1 MNVFKIAL
9 RSVQFRGLGSLL
21 TIISMALG
29 VMMVVAVLTIHGVV
43 SESFKNNTS
52 FGYNILVGAQ
62 GGSLQLTMNSVF
74 YLSQPI
80 DTLPYEYYL
89 SFCDENVRSKE
100 MRNSIAY
107 KSLEE
112 HQRVWELAAAQA
124 KQPGLGFF
132 ERLAAEITEDAMVKQ
147 RLDFMEIDRPGFY
160 QRWTDTAIPIL
171 LGDYYQNEESAWRVC
186 ATNRDFFDKLVLDVD
201 KQNHFEFAEGRCF
214 DNFDKEVG
222 YFGAVVGS
230 LTARQAKLKVGDRIL
245 VTHGDPSSESSHL
258 HDQEFTVVGILAPT
272 GTPNDRVLFVNM
284 EGFYLINDHI
294 KPVRD
299 DSLLSKP
306 AVVELDPFAAEAAED
321 AAEDSASQDSAS
333 KAGDSNKAADAS
345 KSALAESDKN
355 PNPPLPNQVD
365 VALLNRTPLPV
376 EHREITSILVRTSK
390 YDEFNQLGEMLPPRI
405 KEGELA
411 SSLSWSP
418 FRPVRS
424 QTGAQAVNPVGE
436 ITKFFAFF
444 VDPARWLLL
453 GLTILICV
461 VSGLSILVG
470 IYNSMSQ
477 RHHEI
482 AVMRALG
489 ANRSKVML
497 IMLLE
502 SILLALSGGLLGW
515 FAGHALNAVLGPLV
529 EGQTGVPL
537 GFWNFAPKLPLSE
550 IPYANYFLS
559 GQILQFAVSPE
570 LLLIPGLILLAIA
583 VGIYPAISAYRAD
596 IAKSLGK

>member
-9 RSVQFRGLGSLL
+9 RSVQYRGLGSLL

-89 SFCDENVRSKE
+89 SFCDEKVRSKE

-107 KSLEE
+107 KGLEE
-112 HQRVWELAAAQA
+112 YQRVSSLAAEQA

-132 ERLAAEITEDAMVKQ
+132 ERLAAELTADVLVQQ
-147 RLDFMEIDRPGFY
+147 RLDFMEIERPGFY
-160 QRWTDTAIPIL
+160 QRYTDTAIPIL
-171 LGDYYQNEESAWRVC
+171 LGDYYQKEDSAWRVC
-186 ATNRDFFDKLVLDVD
+186 ATNRDFFDKLILDVD

-258 HDQEFTVVGILAPT
+258 HDQEFTVTGILAPT

-306 AVVELDPFAAEAAED
+306 AVVEVDPFAAEAAQET
-321 AAEDSASQDSAS
+321 ESQEET
-333 KAGDSNKAADAS
+333 AS
-345 KSALAESDKN
+345 KSANGASASESASEATS
-355 PNPPLPNQVD
+355 NPPASNQVD
-365 VALLNRTPLPV
+365 VALLNRTPLPI
-376 EHREITSILVRTSK
+376 EHREITSILLRTSK
-390 YDEFNQLGEMLPPRI
+390 NDPYNLLGEMLPPRI

-411 SSLSWSP
+411 NSLQWSP
-418 FRPVRS
+418 FRPVRA

-537 GFWNFAPKLPLSE
+537 GFWNFAPKLSLAE
-550 IPYANYFLS
+550 IPYANSFLS
-559 GQILQFAVSPE
+559 GEILQFAVSPE
-570 LLLIPGLILLAIA
+570 LLLIPGLILLAIV
-583 VGIYPAISAYRAD
+583 VGIYPAVSAYRAD

>member
-9 RSVQFRGLGSLL
+9 RSVQYRGLGSLL
-21 TIISMALG
+21 TILSMALG
-29 VMMVVAVLTIHGVV
+29 VMMVVAVLTIHGVI
-43 SESFKNNTS
+43 SDSFKSNTS

-89 SFCDENVRSKE
+89 SFCNPEVRGKE
-100 MRNSIAY
+100 LRNSIAY

-112 HQRVWELAAAQA
+112 YQHSAELAANQLPLPA
-124 KQPGLGFF
+124 LGGFDQ
-132 ERLAAEITEDAMVKQ
+132 LAAELTRSLVREQ
-147 RLDFMEIDRPGFY
+147 RLGFMEIDQPGFFN
-160 QRWTDTAIPIL
+160 RFTETAIPIL
-171 LGDYYQNEESAWRVC
+171 LGDYYQKGDSAWRVC
-186 ATNRDFFDKLVLDVD
+186 ATNRDFFDKLVLDVE
-201 KQNHFEFAEGRCF
+201 KQNHFEFAQGRCF
-214 DNFDKEVG
+214 DNFDSEAG

-230 LTARQAKLKVGDRIL
+230 LTARQAKLKLGDRIL

-299 DSLLSKP
+299 DSLLSQPALSQP
-306 AVVELDPFAAEAAED
+306 AVEVDPFAEEAAEETTSPQEKPPEQSPSPTAEPVLPS
-321 AAEDSASQDSAS
+321 AATRPE
-333 KAGDSNKAADAS
+333 
-345 KSALAESDKN
+345 
-355 PNPPLPNQVD
+355 PVD
-365 VALLNRTPLPV
+365 TQLLNRTPLPV
-376 EHREITSILVRTSK
+376 EHREITSILLRTSK
-390 YDEFNQLGEMLPPRI
+390 NDPYNLLGEMLPPRI

-411 SSLSWSP
+411 NSLKWSP
-418 FRPVRS
+418 FRPVRA

-444 VDPARWLLL
+444 VDPVRWLLL
-453 GLTILICV
+453 GLTTLICV

-482 AVMRALG
+482 AVIRALG
-489 ANRSKVML
+489 ASRSKVML

-502 SILLALSGGLLGW
+502 SVLLALSGGLLGW
-515 FAGHALNAVLGPLV
+515 IGGHALNAALGPYV
-529 EGQTGVPL
+529 ENQTGVPL
-537 GFWNFAPKLPLSE
+537 GFWHFAPKTPVLQYLFGNSNLPPAL
-550 IPYANYFLS
+550 
-559 GQILQFAVSPE
+559 LQFAVSPE

>member
-1 MNVFKIAL
+1 
-9 RSVQFRGLGSLL
+9 
-21 TIISMALG
+21 
-29 VMMVVAVLTIHGVV
+29 
-43 SESFKNNTS
+43 
-52 FGYNILVGAQ
+52 
-62 GGSLQLTMNSVF
+62 
-74 YLSQPI
+74 
-80 DTLPYEYYL
+80 
-89 SFCDENVRSKE
+89 
-100 MRNSIAY
+100 
-107 KSLEE
+107 
-112 HQRVWELAAAQA
+112 
-124 KQPGLGFF
+124 
-132 ERLAAEITEDAMVKQ
+132 
-147 RLDFMEIDRPGFY
+147 
-160 QRWTDTAIPIL
+160 
-171 LGDYYQNEESAWRVC
+171 
-186 ATNRDFFDKLVLDVD
+186 
-201 KQNHFEFAEGRCF
+201 
-214 DNFDKEVG
+214 
-222 YFGAVVGS
+222 
-230 LTARQAKLKVGDRIL
+230 
-245 VTHGDPSSESSHL
+245 L
-258 HDQEFTVVGILAPT
+258 HDKEFTVTGILAST

-306 AVVELDPFAAEAAED
+306 AVVEVDPFAAEAED
-321 AAEDSASQDSAS
+321 ETTEAAERQADANQTAGAAPASNSASED
-333 KAGDSNKAADAS
+333 
-345 KSALAESDKN
+345 KS
-355 PNPPLPNQVD
+355 NPPLPNQLD
-365 VALLNRTPLPV
+365 VALLNRTPLPI
-376 EHREITSILVRTSK
+376 EHREITSILLRTSK
-390 YDEFNQLGEMLPPRI
+390 NDPYNLLGEMLPPRI

-411 SSLSWSP
+411 NSLSWSP
-418 FRPVRS
+418 FRPVRA

-497 IMLLE
+497 ILLLE
-502 SILLALSGGLLGW
+502 SVLLALSGGLLGW

-550 IPYANYFLS
+550 IPYANSFLS
-559 GQILQFAVSPE
+559 GEILQFAVSPE

>member
-9 RSVQFRGLGSLL
+9 RSVQYRGLGSLL
-21 TIISMALG
+21 TILSMALG
-29 VMMVVAVLTIHGVV
+29 VMMVVAVLTIHGVI
-43 SESFKNNTS
+43 SDSFKSNTS

-89 SFCDENVRSKE
+89 AFCDEEVRSRE
-100 MRNSIAY
+100 LRNSIAY
-107 KSLEE
+107 KGLEE
-112 HQRVWELAAAQA
+112 YQRSAELAAGQLPV
-124 KQPGLGFF
+124 PGLGGFDQ
-132 ERLAAEITEDAMVKQ
+132 LAAELTRSLVQDQ
-147 RLDFMEIDRPGFY
+147 RLAYMEIEQPGFFN
-160 QRWTDTAIPIL
+160 RFTDTAIPIL
-171 LGDYYQNEESAWRVC
+171 LGDYFQKENSAWRVC
-186 ATNRDFFDKLVLDVD
+186 ATNRDFFDKLVLDVE

-214 DNFDKEVG
+214 DNFDSEAG

-230 LTARQAKLKVGDRIL
+230 LTARQAKLKLGDRIL

-258 HDQEFTVVGILAPT
+258 HDQEFVVVGILAPT

-299 DSLLSKP
+299 DSLLSQP
-306 AVVELDPFAAEAAED
+306 AVEVDPFAEDEAGEAKGDPTPAVQGD
-321 AAEDSASQDSAS
+321 AQTAAPKEMARPTGQSAPI
-333 KAGDSNKAADAS
+333 DA
-345 KSALAESDKN
+345 K
-355 PNPPLPNQVD
+355 
-365 VALLNRTPLPV
+365 LLNRTPLPI
-376 EHREITSILVRTSK
+376 EHREITSILLRTSK
-390 YDEFNQLGEMLPPRI
+390 NDPYNLLGEMLPPRI

-411 SSLSWSP
+411 NSLKWSP

-444 VDPARWLLL
+444 VDPVRWLLL

-489 ANRSKVML
+489 ASRPKVMV

-502 SILLALSGGLLGW
+502 SVLLALSGGLLGW
-515 FAGHALNAVLGPLV
+515 IGGHALNAALGPYV
-529 EGQTGVPL
+529 ESQTGVPL
-537 GFWNFAPKLPLSE
+537 GFWHFAPKTPVFQHLFGNSNLPPAL
-550 IPYANYFLS
+550 
-559 GQILQFAVSPE
+559 LQFAVSPE
-570 LLLIPGLILLAIA
+570 VLLIPGLILLAIA
-583 VGIYPAISAYRAD
+583 VGIYPAVSAYRAD

>member
-9 RSVQFRGLGSLL
+9 RSVQYRGLGSLL
-21 TIISMALG
+21 TILSMALG
-29 VMMVVAVLTIHGVV
+29 VMMVVAVLTIHGVI
-43 SESFKNNTS
+43 SDSFKSNTS

-89 SFCDENVRSKE
+89 SFCDAEVRSKE
-100 MRNSIAY
+100 LRNSIAY
-107 KSLEE
+107 KGLEE
-112 HQRVWELAAAQA
+112 YQHSAELAAHELPL
-124 KQPGLGFF
+124 PGLGGFDQLTA
-132 ERLAAEITEDAMVKQ
+132 ELTRSLVRDQRLA
-147 RLDFMEIDRPGFY
+147 FMEIEQPGFFN
-160 QRWTDTAIPIL
+160 RFTETAIPIL
-171 LGDYYQNEESAWRVC
+171 LGDYYQKEDSAWRVC
-186 ATNRDFFDKLVLDVD
+186 ATNRDFFDKLVLDVE
-201 KQNHFEFAEGRCF
+201 KQNHFEFTEGRCF
-214 DNFDKEVG
+214 DNFDAEAG

-230 LTARQAKLKVGDRIL
+230 ITARQAKLKLGDRIL

-258 HDQEFTVVGILAPT
+258 HDQEFVVVGILAPT

-299 DSLLSKP
+299 DSLLSQP
-306 AVVELDPFAAEAAED
+306 AVELDPFSAEEAEENGTTAAEG
-321 AAEDSASQDSAS
+321 
-333 KAGDSNKAADAS
+333 K
-345 KSALAESDKN
+345 AESTAPSAAGAKTAE
-355 PNPPLPNQVD
+355 PID
-365 VALLNRTPLPV
+365 VQLLNRTPLPV
-376 EHREITSILVRTSK
+376 EHREITSILLRTSK
-390 YDEFNQLGEMLPPRI
+390 NDPYNLLGEMLPPRI

-411 SSLSWSP
+411 NSLKWSP
-418 FRPVRS
+418 FRPVRA

-444 VDPARWLLL
+444 VDPVRWLLL

-489 ANRSKVML
+489 ASRPKVML

-502 SILLALSGGLLGW
+502 SVLLALSGGLLGW
-515 FAGHALNAVLGPLV
+515 FGGHALNAALGPYV
-529 EGQTGVPL
+529 ESQTGVPL
-537 GFWNFAPKLPLSE
+537 GFWHFAPKTPVFQYLFGNSNLPPAL
-550 IPYANYFLS
+550 
-559 GQILQFAVSPE
+559 LQFAVSPE
-570 LLLIPGLILLAIA
+570 ILLIPGLILLAIA
-583 VGIYPAISAYRAD
+583 VGIYPAVSAYRAD

>member
-1 MNVFKIAL
+1 MNVFKIAF
-9 RSVQFRGLGSLL
+9 RSVQYRGLGSLL

-112 HQRVWELAAAQA
+112 HQRVSALATAQA
-124 KQPGLGFF
+124 NQPGLGFF
-132 ERLAAEITEDAMVKQ
+132 ESLAAEITEDAMVKQ
-147 RLDFMEIDRPGFY
+147 RLDFMEIDRAGFY
-160 QRWTDTAIPIL
+160 QRYTDTAIPIL
-171 LGDYYQNEESAWRVC
+171 LGDYFQKEDSAWRVC
-186 ATNRDFFDKLVLDVD
+186 ATNRNFFDKLILDVD

-214 DNFDKEVG
+214 DNFDQEVG

-230 LTARQAKLKVGDRIL
+230 ITARQAKLKVGDRIL

-258 HDQEFTVVGILAPT
+258 HDQEFTVTGILAST

-306 AVVELDPFAAEAAED
+306 AVVEVDPFAAEAED
-321 AAEDSASQDSAS
+321 ETTEAAERQADANQTAGAAPASNSASED
-333 KAGDSNKAADAS
+333 
-345 KSALAESDKN
+345 KS
-355 PNPPLPNQVD
+355 NPPLPNQLD
-365 VALLNRTPLPV
+365 VALLNRTPLPI
-376 EHREITSILVRTSK
+376 EHREITSILLRTSK
-390 YDEFNQLGEMLPPRI
+390 NDPYNLLGEMLPPRI

-411 SSLSWSP
+411 NSLSWSP
-418 FRPVRS
+418 FRPVRA

-497 IMLLE
+497 ILLLE
-502 SILLALSGGLLGW
+502 SVLLALSGGLLGW

-550 IPYANYFLS
+550 IPYANSFLS
-559 GQILQFAVSPE
+559 GEILQFAVSPE

>member
-1 MNVFKIAL
+1 MNVFKIAF
-9 RSVQFRGLGSLL
+9 RSVQYRGLGSLL

-112 HQRVWELAAAQA
+112 HQRVSALATAQA
-124 KQPGLGFF
+124 NQPGLGFF
-132 ERLAAEITEDAMVKQ
+132 ERLAAEITQDAMVKQ
-147 RLDFMEIDRPGFY
+147 RLDFMEIDRAGFY
-160 QRWTDTAIPIL
+160 QRYTDTAIPIL
-171 LGDYYQNEESAWRVC
+171 LGDYLQKEDSAWRVC
-186 ATNRDFFDKLVLDVD
+186 ATNRNFFDKLILDVD

-214 DNFDKEVG
+214 DNFDQEVG

-230 LTARQAKLKVGDRIL
+230 ITARQAKLKVGDRIL

-258 HDQEFTVVGILAPT
+258 HDQEFTVTGILAST

-306 AVVELDPFAAEAAED
+306 AVVEVDPFAAEAED
-321 AAEDSASQDSAS
+321 ETTEAAERQ
-333 KAGDSNKAADAS
+333 ADAS
-345 KSALAESDKN
+345 QTAGAAPASNSASEDKS
-355 PNPPLPNQVD
+355 NPPLPNQLD
-365 VALLNRTPLPV
+365 VALLNRTPLPI
-376 EHREITSILVRTSK
+376 EHREITSILLRTSK
-390 YDEFNQLGEMLPPRI
+390 NDPYNLLGEMLPPRI

-411 SSLSWSP
+411 NSLSWSP
-418 FRPVRS
+418 FRPVRA

-497 IMLLE
+497 ILLLE
-502 SILLALSGGLLGW
+502 SVLLALSGGLLGW

-550 IPYANYFLS
+550 IPYANSFLS
-559 GQILQFAVSPE
+559 GEILQFAVSPE

>member
-9 RSVQFRGLGSLL
+9 RSVQYRGLGSLL
-21 TIISMALG
+21 TILSMALG
-29 VMMVVAVLTIHGVV
+29 VMMVVAVLTIHGVI
-43 SESFKNNTS
+43 SDSFKSNTS

-89 SFCDENVRSKE
+89 SFCNADVRSKE
-100 MRNSIAY
+100 LRNSIAY
-107 KSLEE
+107 KGLEE
-112 HQRVWELAAAQA
+112 QQRAAELAAHQLPL
-124 KQPGLGFF
+124 PGLGGFDQ
-132 ERLAAEITEDAMVKQ
+132 LAAELTRSLVHDQ
-147 RLDFMEIDRPGFY
+147 RLAFMEIEQPGFFN
-160 QRWTDTAIPIL
+160 RFTDTAIPIL
-171 LGDYYQNEESAWRVC
+171 LGDYYQKEDSAWRVC
-186 ATNRDFFDKLVLDVD
+186 ATNRDFFDKLVLDVE

-214 DNFDKEVG
+214 DNFDAEAG

-230 LTARQAKLKVGDRIL
+230 ITARQAKLKLGDRIL

-258 HDQEFTVVGILAPT
+258 HDQEFVVVGILAPT

-299 DSLLSKP
+299 DSLLSQP
-306 AVVELDPFAAEAAED
+306 VVEVDPFAEEESGENSAEAP
-321 AAEDSASQDSAS
+321 AAEAVAPVAAAST
-333 KAGDSNKAADAS
+333 DAQPV
-345 KSALAESDKN
+345 DT
-355 PNPPLPNQVD
+355 QV
-365 VALLNRTPLPV
+365 LNRTPLPV
-376 EHREITSILVRTSK
+376 EHREITSILLRTSK
-390 YDEFNQLGEMLPPRI
+390 NDPYNLLGEMLPPRI

-411 SSLSWSP
+411 NSLKWSP
-418 FRPVRS
+418 FRPVRA

-444 VDPARWLLL
+444 VDPVRWLLL

-489 ANRSKVML
+489 ASRPKVML

-502 SILLALSGGLLGW
+502 SVLLALSGGLLGW
-515 FAGHALNAVLGPLV
+515 VGGHALNAALGPYV
-529 EGQTGVPL
+529 ESQTGVPL
-537 GFWNFAPKLPLSE
+537 GFWHFAPKTPVFQYLFGNSNLPPAL
-550 IPYANYFLS
+550 
-559 GQILQFAVSPE
+559 LQFAVSPE
-570 LLLIPGLILLAIA
+570 ILLIPGLILLAIA
-583 VGIYPAISAYRAD
+583 VGIYPSISAYRAD

>member
-9 RSVQFRGLGSLL
+9 RSVQYRGLGSLL

-89 SFCDENVRSKE
+89 SFCDEKVRSKE

-107 KSLEE
+107 KGLEE
-112 HQRVWELAAAQA
+112 YQRVSSLAAEQA

-132 ERLAAEITEDAMVKQ
+132 ERLAAELTADVLVQQ
-147 RLDFMEIDRPGFY
+147 RLDFMEIERPGFY
-160 QRWTDTAIPIL
+160 QRYTDTAIPIL
-171 LGDYYQNEESAWRVC
+171 LGDYYQKEDSAWRVC
-186 ATNRDFFDKLVLDVD
+186 ATNRDFFDKLILDVD
-201 KQNHFEFAEGRCF
+201 KQNHFEFAAGRCF

-245 VTHGDPSSESSHL
+245 VTHGDPSSNSSHL
-258 HDQEFTVVGILAPT
+258 HDQEFTVTGILAPT

-306 AVVELDPFAAEAAED
+306 AVVEVDPFAAEAAQE
-321 AAEDSASQDSAS
+321 AESQEET
-333 KAGDSNKAADAS
+333 AS
-345 KSALAESDKN
+345 KSANGASASESASEATSN
-355 PNPPLPNQVD
+355 SPASNQVD
-365 VALLNRTPLPV
+365 VALLNRTPLPI
-376 EHREITSILVRTSK
+376 EHREITSILLRTSK
-390 YDEFNQLGEMLPPRI
+390 NDPYNLLGEMLPPRI

-411 SSLSWSP
+411 NSLQWSP
-418 FRPVRS
+418 FRPVRA

-537 GFWNFAPKLPLSE
+537 GFWNFAPKLSLAE
-550 IPYANYFLS
+550 IPYANSFLS
-559 GQILQFAVSPE
+559 SEILQFAVSPE
-570 LLLIPGLILLAIA
+570 LLLIPGLILLAIV
-583 VGIYPAISAYRAD
+583 VGIYPAVSAYRAD

>member
-9 RSVQFRGLGSLL
+9 RSVQYRGLGSLL
-21 TIISMALG
+21 TILSMALG
-29 VMMVVAVLTIHGVV
+29 VMMVVAVLTIHGVI
-43 SESFKNNTS
+43 SDSFKSNTS

-89 SFCDENVRSKE
+89 SFCDEDVRSKE
-100 MRNSIAY
+100 LRNSIAY

-112 HQRVWELAAAQA
+112 HQRAAELAAHQLPL
-124 KQPGLGFF
+124 PGLGGFDQ
-132 ERLAAEITEDAMVKQ
+132 LAAELTQSLIHDQ
-147 RLDFMEIDRPGFY
+147 RMAFMEIEQPGFFN
-160 QRWTDTAIPIL
+160 RFTDTAIPIL
-171 LGDYYQNEESAWRVC
+171 LGDYYQKEDSAWRVC
-186 ATNRDFFDKLVLDVD
+186 ATNRDFFDKLVLDVE

-214 DNFDKEVG
+214 DNFDAEAG

-230 LTARQAKLKVGDRIL
+230 ITARQAKLKLGDRIL

-258 HDQEFTVVGILAPT
+258 HDQEFIVVGILAPT

-299 DSLLSKP
+299 DSLLSQP
-306 AVVELDPFAAEAAED
+306 VVEVDPFADEEPDENPTQAPAAEGTAP
-321 AAEDSASQDSAS
+321 AAATSTDSQ
-333 KAGDSNKAADAS
+333 
-345 KSALAESDKN
+345 
-355 PNPPLPNQVD
+355 PPPVD
-365 VALLNRTPLPV
+365 TQLLNRTPLPI
-376 EHREITSILVRTSK
+376 EHREITSILLRTSK
-390 YDEFNQLGEMLPPRI
+390 NDPYNLLGEMLPPRI

-411 SSLSWSP
+411 NSLKWSP
-418 FRPVRS
+418 FRPVRA

-444 VDPARWLLL
+444 VDPVRWLLL

-489 ANRSKVML
+489 ASRPKVML

-502 SILLALSGGLLGW
+502 SVLLALSGGLLGW
-515 FAGHALNAVLGPLV
+515 VGGHALNAALGPYV
-529 EGQTGVPL
+529 ESQTGVPL
-537 GFWNFAPKLPLSE
+537 GFWHFAPKTPIFQYLFGNSNLPPAL
-550 IPYANYFLS
+550 
-559 GQILQFAVSPE
+559 LQFAVSPE
-570 LLLIPGLILLAIA
+570 ILLIPGLILLAIA